1 MSAAAMEP
9 DALAVLHG
17 LVVSHMQQTG
27 VRPSSLRI
35 GEGFL
40 DALAT
45 QVVLSGIPRPGGKGN
60 FSYRDVI
67 DSARKGELALFGV
80 PVEVWSVH

>member
-1 MSAAAMEP
+1 MEP

-27 VRPSSLRI
+27 VRPGSLRI

-40 DALAT
+40 DVLAT
-45 QVVLSGIPRPGGKGN
+45 QVVLSGIPRPGGEGN
-60 FSYRDVI
+60 FTYKGVI
-67 DSARKGELALFGV
+67 DSARKGDLTVWGV
-80 PVEVWSVH
+80 RLEVQSVH